1 MTVWICMWTLCFLA
15 TDLPWAAS
23 EEREHPH
30 IIPAPLE
37 PALSPPELSCRHRGG
52 RGRSLQEFLVAVR
65 RIRGQALNAG

>member
-1 MTVWICMWTLCFLA
+1 MTVWICMGTLCFLA